1 MVFPLFLNNKS
12 PWSPMKSPRNPP
24 FLVKITESPGENHLF
39 LVAFPMDI
47 PISCWIFP
55 MNSPLPRAG
64 LPHGAVPL
72 PPLRLKRRGRGRRA
86 AAPLGCW
93 ALAAWREKWD
103 AVGKTIW
110 KNYGKLWRGNF
121 FWDNGGKLM
130 KMDCFLMF
138 AAYSSS
144 VKASSLS
151 KIWSGEIIIPG
162 TPAV

>member
-1 MVFPLFLNNKS
+1 
-12 PWSPMKSPRNPP
+12 MKSPRNPP

-86 AAPLGCW
+86 AAPLGC
-93 ALAAWREKWD
+93 
-103 AVGKTIW
+103 
-110 KNYGKLWRGNF
+110 
-121 FWDNGGKLM
+121 
-130 KMDCFLMF
+130 
-138 AAYSSS
+138 
-144 VKASSLS
+144 
-151 KIWSGEIIIPG
+151 
-162 TPAV
+162 